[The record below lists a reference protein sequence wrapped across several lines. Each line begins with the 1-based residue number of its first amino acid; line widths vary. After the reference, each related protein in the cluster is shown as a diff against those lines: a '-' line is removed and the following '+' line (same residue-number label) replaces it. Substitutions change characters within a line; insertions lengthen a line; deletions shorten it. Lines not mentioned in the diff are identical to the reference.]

1 MNKIGLILLFLI
13 FLCANSS
20 AQEKE
25 FVIRGQLPGM
35 RDSIVVSLLTAE
47 ELPTTTICETVVKDG
62 CFELRGRVKG
72 PMLCTLITTNI
83 GSLTEGEKI

>member
-25 FVIRGQLPGM
+25 FVIRGQIPGM
-35 RDSIVVSLLTAE
+35 RDSI
-47 ELPTTTICETVVKDG
+47 
-62 CFELRGRVKG
+62 
-72 PMLCTLITTNI
+72 
-83 GSLTEGEKI
+83 EGADVMHVDNN

>member
-25 FVIRGQLPGM
+25 FVNSGT
-35 RDSIVVSLLTAE
+35 DS
-47 ELPTTTICETVVKDG
+47 
-62 CFELRGRVKG
+62 RY
-72 PMLCTLITTNI
+72 
-83 GSLTEGEKI
+83 EG

>member
-25 FVIRGQLPGM
+25 FVIRVKIPGI
-35 RDSIVVSLLTAE
+35 RDRFVVSLLTAE
-47 ELPTTTICETVVKDG
+47 
-62 CFELRGRVKG
+62 
-72 PMLCTLITTNI
+72 
-83 GSLTEGEKI
+83 

>member
-25 FVIRGQLPGM
+25 FVIRGQMPGM
-35 RDSIVVSLLTAE
+35 RDSIVVALLTAE
-47 ELPTTTICETVVKDG
+47 ELPTTTICET
-62 CFELRGRVKG
+62 
-72 PMLCTLITTNI
+72 
-83 GSLTEGEKI
+83 